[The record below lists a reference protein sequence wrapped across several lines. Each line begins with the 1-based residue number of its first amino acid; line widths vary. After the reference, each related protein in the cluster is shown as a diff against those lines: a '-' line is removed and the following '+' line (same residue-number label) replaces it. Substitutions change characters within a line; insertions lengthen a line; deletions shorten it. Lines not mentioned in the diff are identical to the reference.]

1 MLLRSLYQDLSFLQL
16 VRSGRDIV
24 GALARSD
31 RMELREIVRMLFRLR
46 ALRDRYPSASL
57 RIAVVT
63 FLGLAAY
70 LVARRSG

>member
-1 MLLRSLYQDLSFLQL
+1 M
-16 VRSGRDIV
+16 V
-24 GALARSD
+24 GALARPD
-31 RMELREIVRMLFRLR
+31 TMELREIVRMLFRLR

-63 FLGLAAY
+63 LLGLAAY